1 LSTAQKVAVVTRVLP
16 EYDLVP
22 ALSAVG
28 LPRAT
33 WYYHRAQPRSYAE
46 RYGHLREV
54 LETIA
59 RAHPEYGYRR
69 TTAELRETYGYALN
83 HKVVQRLHQLWALP
97 LLRTLRRPRPSGIH
111 RAITTAGSRANLIVA
126 LGAIGPF
133 EVLYADFTAVVYAG
147 GAQRAFLIA
156 LLDHRTK
163 VVPGWAVGAHPT
175 TAVALPA
182 WARAVETL
190 RGRGVSLV
198 STIVHH
204 DRDPVFT
211 GYAWLT
217 RLLREDGVRVSYTV
231 RGPQDNPEMEA
242 FFSRFKTENRSLLL
256 DAQTLADLAAVVDAR
271 MRYYNAERRHS
282 QLGYRAPMIYADE
295 HQSQP

>member
-1 LSTAQKVAVVTRVLP
+1 MSTEQKVALVTRVLP
-16 EYDLVP
+16 EYDLVT
-22 ALSAVG
+22 ALGAVG

-33 WYYHRAQPRSYAE
+33 WYYHRAQRRSYAE

-97 LLRTLRRPRPSGIH
+97 LLRTTRRPRPSGVH
-111 RAITTAGSRANLIVA
+111 RAITTAGSRANLIA
-126 LGAIGPF
+126 GLNAIGPF
-133 EVLYADFTAVVYAG
+133 AVLYADFTAVLYAG
-147 GAQRAFLIA
+147 GAHRAFLIV

-175 TAVALPA
+175 TAVALQA
-182 WARAVETL
+182 WTRAAETL
-190 RGRGVSLV
+190 RGRGVDLGGA
-198 STIVHH
+198 IVHH
-204 DRDPVFT
+204 DQDPVFT

-256 DAQTLADLAAVVDAR
+256 DAQTLADLASVVDVR
-271 MRYYNAERRHS
+271 MHYYNWERRHS
-282 QLGYRAPMIYADE
+282 QLGYRAPMLYADDQ
-295 HQSQP
+295 QSQP